1 MLAVITRGL
10 DSKLIMWDFSKGR
23 PYKIVD
29 FVCSCRKLMRPSGH
43 PMSAVSYPIC
53 LGSGVFFGN
62 MLSFPPI
69 LFCSLAGNWCLN
81 RGCSS
86 IHALITLRLWPEN
99 GCREYLRWTNVFQIF
114 VRLLSLMVLS
124 LIHLNLDFCLL
135 IS

>member
-29 FVCSCRKLMRPSGH
+29 FV
-43 PMSAVSYPIC
+43 
-53 LGSGVFFGN
+53 
-62 MLSFPPI
+62 
-69 LFCSLAGNWCLN
+69 CSLAGNWCLN